1 MKYKNI
7 TQPFSSYLKS
17 QSVSQNTLRNYLS
30 DVNHFLNWLDNY
42 ESTLG
47 SDNANIIAQRVSET
61 TFKKYKQFLIK
72 NDTSTATINRRLSSL
87 RQLSNFFISQG
98 WVKNDQAKK
107 ITNITTKR
115 ETNLSS
121 QLITRF
127 AKSLTKEGKSLSTIR
142 NYLSDVRGYLEWS
155 QK

>member
-42 ESTLG
+42 ESVLG
-47 SDNANIIAQRVSET
+47 SNDANIIAQRVSET

-107 ITNITTKR
+107 ITNVTTKK
-115 ETNLSS
+115 EVSLSS